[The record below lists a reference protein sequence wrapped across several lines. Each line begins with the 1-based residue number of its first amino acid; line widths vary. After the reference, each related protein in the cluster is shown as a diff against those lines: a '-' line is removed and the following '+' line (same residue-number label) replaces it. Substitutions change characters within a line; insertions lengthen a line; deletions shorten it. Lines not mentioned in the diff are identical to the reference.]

1 MTTDSRDQLASEVVE
16 EMNSH
21 FLTANSTRVA
31 ELLWNEVFTVTEK
44 ANLPESLDAARRRF
58 SVPQMWMRVRGG
70 TLSRAVVD
78 ILHELDLMG
87 PHHYRRLLRQL
98 GEEGEDTEAT
108 IRLAVSTAKLVV
120 EDSPR
125 RVHWEGCEVPIDWRK
140 LSALWEYFLAVCQAT
155 KMGGAL
161 DPFTFGSG
169 DGRTLI
175 DRKNKLRSE
184 LADVNSTLAQQFVRG
199 QHQLDLPRSE
209 IRIFER
215 IFQEEFREWLPVKG
229 AC

>member
-1 MTTDSRDQLASEVVE
+1 MTTESRNQLAPEVVE

-21 FLTANSTRVA
+21 FLTVNSTRVA
-31 ELLWNEVFTVTEK
+31 EQLWNEVFTVTEK
-44 ANLPESLDAARRRF
+44 ANLPKSLEEARRRF
-58 SVPQMWMRVRGG
+58 SIPEMWMRVRGV

-78 ILHELDLMG
+78 ILHELDLIG
-87 PHHYRRLLRQL
+87 PHHYRRLLLQL

-125 RVHWEGCEVPIDWRK
+125 RVHWEGCEVPIEWSER
-140 LSALWEYFLAVCQAT
+140 SALWEYFLAVCKAT
-155 KMGGAL
+155 KMGEAL
-161 DPFTFGSG
+161 DPFTFGFG

-184 LADVNSTLAQQFVRG
+184 LADVNSSLAQRIVRRE
-199 QHQLDLPRSE
+199 HRLDLPRGE

-215 IFQEEFREWLPVKG
+215 IVQEEFREWLPVKG
-229 AC
+229 A

>member
-1 MTTDSRDQLASEVVE
+1 
-16 EMNSH
+16 MNSH
-21 FLTANSTRVA
+21 FLTVNSTRVA
-31 ELLWNEVFTVTEK
+31 ERIWNEVFTVTEK
-44 ANLPESLDAARRRF
+44 ANLPKSLDVARRRF
-58 SVPQMWMRVRGG
+58 SIPEMWRRVRGG

-87 PHHYRRLLRQL
+87 PHHYRWLLLQL

-125 RVHWEGCEVPIDWRK
+125 RVHWEGCEVPIEWRERP
-140 LSALWEYFLAVCQAT
+140 ALWEYFLAVCKAT
-155 KMGGAL
+155 KMGEAL

-169 DGRTLI
+169 DGRMLI
-175 DRKNKLRSE
+175 NRKSELRSE
-184 LADVNSTLAQQFVRG
+184 LADGNSSLAQQFVTRE
-199 QHQLDLPRSE
+199 HRLDLPRGE

-215 IFQEEFREWLPVKG
+215 IFQEEFREWLPMKG
-229 AC
+229 A